1 MRIGEGRDSTLL
13 SHSDRGQLWVR
24 VGCRPQANATAGL
37 PPAPEI
43 SLAAGQLRLVPRTD
57 KALSPRCTS
66 RSASKEAVSKA
77 GSSEAHSEMYLWW
90 FRAEPF
96 RVAERLHE

>member
-1 MRIGEGRDSTLL
+1 MHDTSSHFPLRVKGGCGRQVD
-13 SHSDRGQLWVR
+13 G
-24 VGCRPQANATAGL
+24 TAGL
-37 PPAPEI
+37 PSASEMPCAP
-43 SLAAGQLRLVPRTD
+43 SQLRLVPRTD